1 MAHSSSFIRTD
12 KAIMQAFID
21 LLKEK
26 SFEKITVQDILEKTP
41 VTRAT
46 FYAHYHDKYEI
57 AERMLEQFFQ
67 LRDLVRTQLEH
78 TSSSKMNSI
87 IKKNYSSNHN
97 LIEALLK
104 IHTERVD
111 LRKALVDEYEA
122 YYLEHFS
129 HKGTFAEAR
138 IYAQARAELDLCV
151 IREELPVLSFE
162 ESNEIMMAITLK
174 LLRLDE
180 DEEVWSFLRQKL
192 KNKFPVKVSPN
203 KK

>member
-1 MAHSSSFIRTD
+1 MAQSSSFIRTD
-12 KAIMQAFID
+12 KAIMQAFIE

-26 SFEKITVQDILEKTP
+26 SFEKITVQDILERTP

-67 LRDLVRTQLEH
+67 IRDATRRQL
-78 TSSSKMNSI
+78 TDVPSSRMSSI
-87 IKKNYSSNHN
+87 VKKSNTSNHD
-97 LIEALLK
+97 LIESLLK
-104 IHTERVD
+104 IRTERVD
-111 LRKALVDEYEA
+111 LRQALVNEYEA
-122 YYLEHFS
+122 FYLDYFS

-151 IREELPVLSFE
+151 IRDELPILSFE

-180 DEEVWSFLRQKL
+180 DEEVWSFLRKKL
-192 KNKFPVKVSPN
+192 KQKFPSK
-203 KK
+203 

>member
-1 MAHSSSFIRTD
+1 MSHSSSFIRTD

-26 SFEKITVQDILEKTP
+26 AFEKITVQDILDKTP

-67 LRDLVRTQLEH
+67 VRDTTREQLGNL
-78 TSSSKMNSI
+78 SSSKMDSI
-87 IKKNYSSNHN
+87 IRKSYSANHD

-111 LRKALVDEYEA
+111 LRQALVNEYKAL
-122 YYLEHFS
+122 YLENFPHRDS
-129 HKGTFAEAR
+129 LAEAR

-151 IREELPVLSFE
+151 IHDELSVLSFDE
-162 ESNEIMMAITLK
+162 FHEIMMAITLK
-174 LLRLDE
+174 LLRLDD
-180 DEEVWSFLRQKL
+180 DEEVRSFLRQKL
-192 KNKFPVKVSPN
+192 KEKFSSK
-203 KK
+203 

>member
-1 MAHSSSFIRTD
+1 MSHSSSFIRTD
-12 KAIMQAFID
+12 KAIMQTFID

-67 LRDLVRTQLEH
+67 IRDTTRQQLAAVP
-78 TSSSKMNSI
+78 SSKMNSI
-87 IKKNYSSNHN
+87 VKKTFSSNHD

-104 IHTERVD
+104 IRTERVD
-111 LRKALVDEYEA
+111 LRQALVDEYEA
-122 YYLEHFS
+122 FYMEHFS
-129 HKGTFAEAR
+129 HKGTYAEAR
-138 IYAQARAELDLCV
+138 IYAQARTELDLCV
-151 IREELPVLSFE
+151 IQDDSTIYTFE
-162 ESNEIMMAITLK
+162 EANEIMLAITLK

-180 DEEVWSFLRQKL
+180 DEEVWNFLRKKL
-192 KNKFPVKVSPN
+192 KQKFPQK
-203 KK
+203 

>member
-1 MAHSSSFIRTD
+1 MSHSSSFVRTD
-12 KAIMQAFID
+12 KAIMQAFIE

-26 SFEKITVQDILEKTP
+26 SFEKITVQDILERTP

-67 LRDLVRTQLEH
+67 MRETTRLQLANAP
-78 TSSSKMNSI
+78 SSKLNSI
-87 IKKNYSSNHN
+87 IKKSNSSNRD

-111 LRKALVDEYEA
+111 LRQALVDEYESF
-122 YYLEHFS
+122 YLENFS
-129 HKGTFAEAR
+129 CKGNYTEAR
-138 IYAQARAELDLCV
+138 IYAQARAELELCV
-151 IREELPVLSFE
+151 INDDPAVYSFE
-162 ESNEIMMAITLK
+162 EANEIMLAITLK

-180 DEEVWSFLRQKL
+180 DEEVRNFLRKKL
-192 KNKFPVKVSPN
+192 KQKFPSK
-203 KK
+203 

>member
-1 MAHSSSFIRTD
+1 MSHSSSFIRTD
-12 KAIMQAFID
+12 KAIMQAFIN

-67 LRDLVRTQLEH
+67 LRDSTRAQLEKV
-78 TSSSKMNSI
+78 SSSKMNSI
-87 IKKNYSSNHN
+87 VKKSYISNHE

-104 IHTERVD
+104 IRTERVD
-111 LRKALVDEYEA
+111 LRQALVDEYEVF
-122 YYLEHFS
+122 YMEHFS
-129 HKGTFAEAR
+129 PKGTYNEAR

-151 IREELPVLSFE
+151 IRDELPLLSFE
-162 ESNEIMMAITLK
+162 DSNELMMSITLR

-180 DEEVWSFLRQKL
+180 DEEVWSFLRKKL
-192 KNKFPVKVSPN
+192 KHKFSAK
-203 KK
+203 

>member
-67 LRDLVRTQLEH
+67 LRNLVRTQLEH

-87 IKKNYSSNHN
+87 VKKNYSSNHD

-129 HKGTFAEAR
+129 HKGTFSEAR

>member
-1 MAHSSSFIRTD
+1 MSHSSSFIRTD
-12 KAIMQAFID
+12 KAIMHAFID

-67 LRDLVRTQLEH
+67 LRNTTRSKLE
-78 TSSSKMNSI
+78 TVPSSKMDSI
-87 IKKNYSSNHN
+87 IKKNYSSNHE

-111 LRKALVDEYEA
+111 LRQALVDEYEA
-122 YYLEHFS
+122 FYLEHFS
-129 HKGTFAEAR
+129 HKDAFVEAR
-138 IYAQARAELDLCV
+138 IYAQARTELDLCV
-151 IREELPVLSFE
+151 IRDELSILSFE
-162 ESNEIMMAITLK
+162 ESNEIMMSIALK
-174 LLRLDE
+174 LLRLDK
-180 DEEVWSFLRQKL
+180 DEEVRNFLRKKL
-192 KNKFPVKVSPN
+192 KHKFPPKTN
-203 KK
+203 LK

>member
-1 MAHSSSFIRTD
+1 MSHSSSFIRTD
-12 KAIMQAFID
+12 KAIMQAFIE

-57 AERMLEQFFQ
+57 AERMLAQFFRI
-67 LRDLVRTQLEH
+67 RDTIRAQLEH
-78 TSSSKMNSI
+78 VSSSKMDSI
-87 IKKNYSSNHN
+87 LKKNYSSNHE

-111 LRKALVDEYEA
+111 LRQAIVDEYEA
-122 YYLEHFS
+122 FYLEHFS

-151 IREELPVLSFE
+151 IRDELPILSFE
-162 ESNEIMMAITLK
+162 DSNEIMIAITLK

-180 DEEVWSFLRQKL
+180 DEEVWSFLRKKL
-192 KNKFPVKVSPN
+192 KQKFPSR

>member
-87 IKKNYSSNHN
+87 VKKNYSSNHD

-122 YYLEHFS
+122 FYLEHFS
-129 HKGTFAEAR
+129 HKVSTG
-138 IYAQARAELDLCV
+138 
-151 IREELPVLSFE
+151 
-162 ESNEIMMAITLK
+162 IT
-174 LLRLDE
+174 
-180 DEEVWSFLRQKL
+180 
-192 KNKFPVKVSPN
+192 KFSC
-203 KK
+203 

>member
-12 KAIMQAFID
+12 KAIMQSFIE

-67 LRDLVRTQLEH
+67 IRDAIRTQLEH
-78 TSSSKMNSI
+78 SSSSKMDSI
-87 IKKNYSSNHN
+87 IKKNYASNHE

-104 IHTERVD
+104 IHTEKVD
-111 LRKALVDEYEA
+111 LRQALVNEYENF
-122 YYLEHFS
+122 YLEHFS
-129 HKGTFAEAR
+129 HKGSLAEAR
-138 IYAQARAELDLCV
+138 IYAQARTELDFCV
-151 IREELPVLSFE
+151 IRDEFSILSFE
-162 ESNEIMMAITLK
+162 ESNEIMMTITLK
-174 LLRLDE
+174 LLRLDD
-180 DEEVWSFLRQKL
+180 DEEVWSFLRKKL
-192 KNKFPVKVSPN
+192 KQKFSSK
-203 KK
+203 